1 MANGHRGSRS
11 LRIAA
16 LAVGAAMLLGACAA
30 SVPATRVVYVVRH
43 AEKASEADDAALSA
57 AGHARAGHLAER
69 LRDAGIVAILTS
81 DRRRTRDTAGPLA
94 ARLGIRPGVVPYG
107 DDARGEIAAIANWI
121 AAQPPGA
128 LLVVT
133 HSDRLPCVVHALTGA
148 RVPALAHDEFDRLIR
163 VEAGRLAEERYG
175 AAFDGVA
182 PAQPGCDLAV
192 PVSGTGF

>member
-1 MANGHRGSRS
+1 MANGLRGSRS
-11 LRIAA
+11 LRVAA
-16 LAVGAAMLLGACAA
+16 LGLGAALLLGACAA
-30 SVPATRVVYVVRH
+30 GVPGSRVVYVVRH

-57 AGHARAGHLAER
+57 AGHARAGQLAER

-94 ARLGIRPGVVPYG
+94 ARLGIRPAVLPYG

-133 HSDRLPCVVHALTGA
+133 HSDRLPCVVRALTGA
-148 RVPALAHDEFDRLIR
+148 RYPALAHDEFDRLVR
-163 VEAGRLAEERYG
+163 VEAGRLADERYG
-175 AAFDGVA
+175 APFRGVA
-182 PAQPGCDLAV
+182 PVQPGCDLEG
-192 PVSGTGF
+192 PVAGTGF